1 MKMLDE
7 SSMLRM
13 RKSSKKKRSKTTEKK
28 YHSGIGSS
36 NSKNLSKNLFSS
48 QGLYG
53 SPVRK
58 KSKNGQNS
66 NQKSKKKQGKQLKRT

>member
-1 MKMLDE
+1 MLEE
-7 SSMLRM
+7 SRKLRM
-13 RKSSKKKRSKTTEKK
+13 RTSSKKKRSKTTEKK

-36 NSKNLSKNLFSS
+36 NSKNLSKNLFNS

-58 KSKNGQNS
+58 K
-66 NQKSKKKQGKQLKRT
+66 